1 MIRFFTVTFTLLLSG
16 ACAFETLNV
25 GNISVQ
31 NLALSDKKLALS
43 GKNELFFIDLKNKSI
58 VKKYQS
64 RILSINFK
72 NGKLIILFNNLN
84 KIFNDTGEIFTFK
97 NSIKPTLNLLS
108 FQNIDDFYL
117 FSNGRNLLK
126 FDSNFKNFK
135 KITLNNSVKIKSA
148 FTLNDKIYISFF
160 DRNLVLFDKNLNFL
174 KQDKKPFLIT
184 AFANL
189 KGEIL
194 MGDNKGFVI
203 AKKNK
208 KKISNLQIDALLC
221 CQNKIF
227 IGDWGGN
234 LYAYSDDLQNQ
245 IYKKQIFNDR
255 VMALFCNQNED
266 LIAISWNGKIA
277 IFNLKEREL
286 S

>member
-1 MIRFFTVTFTLLLSG
+1 MIIKDLLL
-16 ACAFETLNV
+16 
-25 GNISVQ
+25 Q
-31 NLALSDKKLALS
+31 
-43 GKNELFFIDLKNKSI
+43 
-58 VKKYQS
+58 
-64 RILSINFK
+64 
-72 NGKLIILFNNLN
+72 
-84 KIFNDTGEIFTFK
+84 
-97 NSIKPTLNLLS
+97 
-108 FQNIDDFYL
+108 
-117 FSNGRNLLK
+117 
-126 FDSNFKNFK
+126 
-135 KITLNNSVKIKSA
+135 
-148 FTLNDKIYISFF
+148 
-160 DRNLVLFDKNLNFL
+160 
-174 KQDKKPFLIT
+174 
-184 AFANL
+184 
-189 KGEIL
+189 
-194 MGDNKGFVI
+194 
-203 AKKNK
+203 KKNK